1 MVDEIKDCP
10 EVIAHLTRNL
20 KGSIK
25 KYYTNFPI
33 IEGAVFCYKYYE
45 FEMIEYIYIYMLL
58 NIISDLLK

>member
-33 IEGAVFCYKYYE
+33 IKGAVFCYKYYE
-45 FEMIEYIYIYMLL
+45 FEMINYICYL
-58 NIISDLLK
+58 IS